1 MHDLKELRFKY
12 PNLNHWAVQDV
23 GALLLSGHAAI
34 ALHVAIVPKI
44 AFTRT

>member
-12 PNLNHWAVQDV
+12 PNLDRWAVQEV
-23 GALLLSGHAAI
+23 GALLLWTHAAI
-34 ALHVAIVPKI
+34 ALHVAVAPKN